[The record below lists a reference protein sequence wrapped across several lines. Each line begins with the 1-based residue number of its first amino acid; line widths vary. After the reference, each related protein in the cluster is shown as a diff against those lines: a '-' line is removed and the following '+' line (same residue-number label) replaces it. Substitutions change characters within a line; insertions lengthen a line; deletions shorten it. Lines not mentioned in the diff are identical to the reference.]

1 MMHRSFQIFVQDEN
15 AGERADFIMS
25 VEMPDDIFAAMT
37 EDVVRTV
44 FSQAQKSI
52 VYQLTRERM
61 KRWDD
66 PESTVVPRIPA

>member
-1 MMHRSFQIFVQDEN
+1 MHRSFQIFVQDEN